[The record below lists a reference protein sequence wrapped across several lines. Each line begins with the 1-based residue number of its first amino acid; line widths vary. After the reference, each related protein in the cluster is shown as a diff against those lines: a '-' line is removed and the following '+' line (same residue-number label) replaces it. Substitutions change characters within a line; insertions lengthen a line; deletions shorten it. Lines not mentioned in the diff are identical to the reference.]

1 MEAPS
6 VEEVS
11 KKWAGKVNIVGI
23 AWNGTQGEID
33 EFISRH
39 GLTFKNVRDGD
50 GEIFAS
56 FSVASQPAWVCQS
69 AAGERVVESRALA
82 EDDINS
88 QLSAIASSN

>member
-1 MEAPS
+1 
-6 VEEVS
+6 
-11 KKWAGKVNIVGI
+11 VGV

-39 GLTFKNVRDGD
+39 GLTFPNVFDGD

-56 FSVASQPAWVCQS
+56 FSVASQPAWVFQS
-69 AAGERVVESRALA
+69 KTGERVVESRALP

-88 QLSAIASSN
+88 RLKGISPG

>member
-11 KKWAGKVNIVGI
+11 KKWAGKVNIVGV

-39 GLTFKNVRDGD
+39 GLTFPNVRDGD

-56 FSVASQPAWVCQS
+56 FSVASQPAWVFQS
-69 AAGERVVESRALA
+69 KTGERVVESRVLS
-82 EDDINS
+82 EGQVNS

>member
-1 MEAPS
+1 M
-6 VEEVS
+6 
-11 KKWAGKVNIVGI
+11 GI

-39 GLTFKNVRDGD
+39 GLTFPNVRDGN

-56 FSVASQPAWVCQS
+56 FSVASQPAWVFQS
-69 AAGERVVESRALA
+69 AAGVRVVESRALP

-88 QLSAIASSN
+88 RLNAILPG

>member
-11 KKWAGKVNIVGI
+11 KKWAGKVNIVGV

-39 GLTFKNVRDGD
+39 GLTFPNVRDGD

-56 FSVASQPAWVCQS
+56 FSVASQPAWVFQNKS
-69 AAGERVVESRALA
+69 GQRDLQAQVLSEEEMNSRLG
-82 EDDINS
+82 
-88 QLSAIASSN
+88 AIMQG

>member
-39 GLTFKNVRDGD
+39 GLTFPNVRDGD

-56 FSVASQPAWVCQS
+56 FSVASQPAWVFQS
-69 AAGERVVESRALA
+69 AAGERVVESRVMP
-82 EDDINS
+82 EDEINS
-88 QLSAIASSN
+88 RLNAILQE

>member
-33 EFISRH
+33 EFIKAY
-39 GLTFKNVRDGD
+39 LM
-50 GEIFAS
+50 EY
-56 FSVASQPAWVCQS
+56 
-69 AAGERVVESRALA
+69 
-82 EDDINS
+82 
-88 QLSAIASSN
+88 SSEVKEPT

>member
-11 KKWAGKVNIVGI
+11 KKWAGKVNVVGI
-23 AWNGTQGEID
+23 AWNGSQGEID

-39 GLTFKNVRDGD
+39 GLTFPNVRDED

-56 FSVASQPAWVCQS
+56 FSVASQPAWVFQS
-69 AAGERVVESRALA
+69 ATGERVVESRALG

-88 QLSAIASSN
+88 RLNAISSGD

>member
-1 MEAPS
+1 
-6 VEEVS
+6 
-11 KKWAGKVNIVGI
+11 VGI

-39 GLTFKNVRDGD
+39 GLTFPNVRDGD

-56 FSVASQPAWVCQS
+56 FSVASQPAWVFQS
-69 AAGERVVESRALA
+69 KTGERVVESRALA

-88 QLSAIASSN
+88 HLSAIASSN